1 MRLYH
6 GTRKEFDAFDPYM
19 IGMGAEPNSALGVWL
34 TQDPHIA
41 AGYGG
46 ETRLVIAEVDAPR
59 LAVGVDYQTA
69 IWGGPDLHPTDRE
82 ISWPRF
88 EKARRDLMEA
98 GFDGV
103 MFDCPGTDLEGAVCI
118 FDASKIR
125 ITEVLEYPEEADLC
139 PLENPPDD
147 SVPDWS
153 VRLEEALGVS
163 PEDPDQDEDAD
174 LDPDM

>member
-6 GTRKEFDAFDPYM
+6 GTRKDFDAFDPYM

-41 AGYGG
+41 AAYCG
-46 ETRLVIAEVDAPR
+46 ERRVVIAEIDAPK
-59 LAVGVDYQTA
+59 LAVGTDYRTA
-69 IWGGPDLHPTDRE
+69 IWGATDLNPTDRE
-82 ISWPRF
+82 VAWPLF
-88 EKARRDLMEA
+88 EKARRELMEA

-118 FDASKIR
+118 FDAAKLR
-125 ITEVLEYPEEADLC
+125 ITGAMDYPEEHDLL

-153 VRLEEALGVS
+153 VRLEEALGAI
-163 PEDPDQDEDAD
+163 PHDAD
-174 LDPDM
+174 EECEP